1 MGGERHLEWEGCW
14 GSATTTSPPFAPGLP
29 RLVWGAHQTLLGRTG
44 MDDQRQER
52 SLRELVRAADRLAAL
67 AEMAELMGDDEGA
80 ARFRAEAS
88 RQRLR
93 AMALLD
99 R

>member
-1 MGGERHLEWEGCW
+1 
-14 GSATTTSPPFAPGLP
+14 
-29 RLVWGAHQTLLGRTG
+29 
-44 MDDQRQER
+44 MDDERRER
-52 SLRELVRAADRLAAL
+52 SLRELVRAADRLEAMADT
-67 AEMAELMGDDEGA
+67 AELMGDDDGA

-99 R
+99 H

>member
-1 MGGERHLEWEGCW
+1 
-14 GSATTTSPPFAPGLP
+14 
-29 RLVWGAHQTLLGRTG
+29 
-44 MDDQRQER
+44 MDDERRER
-52 SLRELVRAADRLAAL
+52 SLRELLRAADRLEAL
-67 AEMAELMGDDEGA
+67 ADTAELMGDDDGA

-88 RQRLR
+88 QRRLE

>member
-1 MGGERHLEWEGCW
+1 
-14 GSATTTSPPFAPGLP
+14 
-29 RLVWGAHQTLLGRTG
+29 
-44 MDDQRQER
+44 MDEPQER
-52 SLRELVRAADRLAAL
+52 LLRELAAVADRLEAL
-67 AEMAELMGDDEGA
+67 ADTAELMGDDDGA
-80 ARFRAEAS
+80 DRFRAAAS

>member
-1 MGGERHLEWEGCW
+1 
-14 GSATTTSPPFAPGLP
+14 
-29 RLVWGAHQTLLGRTG
+29 
-44 MDDQRQER
+44 MDDERRER
-52 SLRELVRAADRLAAL
+52 SLRELVRVTDRLEAL
-67 AEMAELMGDDEGA
+67 ADTAELMGDDDVA

-99 R
+99 H

>member
-1 MGGERHLEWEGCW
+1 VKDDEDRER
-14 GSATTTSPPFAPGLP
+14 A
-29 RLVWGAHQTLLGRTG
+29 V
-44 MDDQRQER
+44 
-52 SLRELVRAADRLAAL
+52 RELVAAADRLESL
-67 AEMAELMGDDEGA
+67 ADTAELMGDDDGA

-99 R
+99 G